1 MSDVNVATQLQNLWL
16 HLDKIPGQK
25 GNAAKR
31 MAAAR
36 WLQPL
41 WHVPHFLERLQQLD
55 ETSDATVHLKQVL
68 VQLGCGAG
76 LPRDKAARE
85 HGGPAA
91 CLARARVLHAH
102 SVEEIKKLGLEKPC
116 DYCGDMVSDMCSGY
130 GHKEGCTKTVHAFC
144 MTAHWVNV
152 CRPASTHSRRERLRA
167 AVPLRLTTLLA
178 HPTLTAACFLTGA
191 PRQQT
196 WWQLQAVHG
205 LRRSRLPRDREC
217 VHREGVDGRA
227 GHAHRGR

>member
-1 MSDVNVATQLQNLWL
+1 MATQLQNLWL

-85 HGGPAA
+85 RGGPAA

-167 AVPLRLTTLLA
+167 AVPLRLTTLPRTSHTDSCVFSHRCSQAANLVA
-178 HPTLTAACFLTGA
+178 ATGCAWTA
-191 PRQQT
+191 P
-196 WWQLQAVHG
+196 
-205 LRRSRLPRDREC
+205 LPSSKRP
-217 VHREGVDGRA
+217 
-227 GHAHRGR
+227 